1 MTAAVPNPA
10 PAKKKAVKPKKN
22 NKKRGKG
29 QIPVMQDVIFT
40 ISRLVVVMVG
50 MATTGISLVAG
61 ADFWM
66 SVMRGAGA
74 MFSIGV
80 LLWLICW
87 QINHDT
93 LEMTRVELMTAL
105 EEARKKEAEEQEKAD
120 EANIGTLVE
129 TQV

>member
-1 MTAAVPNPA
+1 MTAAVQNQA
-10 PAKKKAVKPKKN
+10 PAKKKAVKKN

-29 QIPVMQDVIFT
+29 QIPVMQEVIFT

-66 SVMRGAGA
+66 AVMRGAGA

>member
-1 MTAAVPNPA
+1 MTAAVQNQA
-10 PAKKKAVKPKKN
+10 PAKKKAVKKN

-29 QIPVMQDVIFT
+29 QIPVMQEVIFT

>member
-1 MTAAVPNPA
+1 MSTPVPNPT
-10 PAKKKAVKPKKN
+10 PAKKKAVKPQK

-29 QIPVMQDVIFT
+29 QVPVMQEVLFT
-40 ISRLVVVMVG
+40 ISRLVVIVVG
-50 MATTGISLVAG
+50 LATTGISVMSG

-74 MFSIGV
+74 MFSIGI
-80 LLWLICW
+80 LLWLVCW

-93 LEMTRVELMTAL
+93 LEMTRVELMNAL
-105 EEARKKEAEEQEKAD
+105 EEARNKEAEEQEKAE
-120 EANIGTLVE
+120 EANIGTLLE